1 MINWRVRIKNKSFW
15 VALIPAVLLVVQVFA
30 ALLGFDMQL
39 DALQVKL
46 LACANAVFALLT
58 VLGIVTDPTTAGIA
72 DSDRAMTYC
81 KPYNDDDDGGSDDNN
96 AGGWYSNGGRKGG

>member
-15 VALIPAVLLVVQVFA
+15 LALIPAVLLVVQVFA
-30 ALLGFDMQL
+30 ALLGFELATDGL
-39 DALQVKL
+39 EVKL

-81 KPYNDDDDGGSDDNN
+81 KPYNDDDGSSDD
-96 AGGWYSNGGRKGG
+96 GRYSNGGQKGG

>member
-15 VALIPAVLLVVQVFA
+15 VSLIPAVLRVVQVFA
-30 ALLGFDMQL
+30 ALFGFELATD
-39 DALQVKL
+39 DLQVKL

-81 KPYNDDDDGGSDDNN
+81 KPYNDDDGGSDDNS
-96 AGGWYSNGGRKGG
+96 AGGWYSNGGQKGG

>member
-15 VALIPAVLLVVQVFA
+15 LALIPAVLLVVQVFA
-30 ALLGFDMQL
+30 ALLGLELATDGL
-39 DALQVKL
+39 ETKL

-81 KPYNDDDDGGSDDNN
+81 KPYNDDDNN
-96 AGGWYSNGGRKGG
+96 ADERYSNSGGRKGG

>member
-1 MINWRVRIKNKSFW
+1 MINWKVRVKNKAFW

-30 ALLGFDMQL
+30 ALLGFDLRL
-39 DALQVKL
+39 DDLQVKL

-72 DSDRAMTYC
+72 DSDRAMLYTR
-81 KPYNDDDDGGSDDNN
+81 PYDDD
-96 AGGWYSNGGRKGG
+96 KGG

>member
-1 MINWRVRIKNKSFW
+1 MINWRVRIKNKAFW
-15 VALIPAVLLVVQVFA
+15 LALIPAVLLVVQVFA
-30 ALLGFDMQL
+30 ALCGFDL
-39 DALQVKL
+39 ATDDLEVKL

-81 KPYNDDDDGGSDDNN
+81 KPYNDDDGGSDDNS
-96 AGGWYSNGGRKGG
+96 AGGWYSNGGQKGG

>member
-1 MINWRVRIKNKSFW
+1 MINWKVRIKNKAFW
-15 VALIPAVLLVVQVFA
+15 LALIPAVLLVVQVFA
-30 ALLGFDMQL
+30 ALFGLEL
-39 DALQVKL
+39 ATDALEVKL

-81 KPYNDDDDGGSDDNN
+81 KPYNDDDGGSDDNS
-96 AGGWYSNGGRKGG
+96 AGGWYSNGGQKGG

>member
-15 VALIPAVLLVVQVFA
+15 LALIPAVLLVVQVFA
-30 ALLGFDMQL
+30 ALLGFDLQL
-39 DALQVKL
+39 DDLQVKL

-72 DSDRAMTYC
+72 DSQRAMTYC
-81 KPYNDDDDGGSDDNN
+81 APHCDDLPEDGE
-96 AGGWYSNGGRKGG
+96 GGG

>member
-1 MINWRVRIKNKSFW
+1 MINWKVRIKNKAFW
-15 VALIPAVLLVVQVFA
+15 LALIPAVLLVVQVFA
-30 ALLGFDMQL
+30 ARFGFDL
-39 DALQVKL
+39 ATDDLEVKL

-81 KPYNDDDDGGSDDNN
+81 KPYNDDDGGSDDNS
-96 AGGWYSNGGRKGG
+96 AGGWYSNGSQKGD